1 MAAVFVWLW
10 IVGGLPAAVLGEVV
24 RAESPR
30 IRRAARIAF
39 ALLLGIDLLLAAAV
53 FSIGA
58 DAPTAHMTRS
68 LWWFTIIAAGIPLAL
83 VSGLAIRPG
92 YTGRHL
98 PALATATLATAALYV
113 AFPLGFISV
122 QQGTLTGLGLWEHN
136 HHLLGIAILL
146 IPTVILLADELS
158 RRGEAELVPE
168 SDRASLRSLIH
179 AIPRRALIGTGVT
192 LAALIFLAGTN
203 GPGLVLELG
212 VLLAGAAFFL
222 WRKHRADMQRVM
234 RDLSPPEGSS

>member
-1 MAAVFVWLW
+1 MAALFVWLW
-10 IVGGLPAAVLGEVV
+10 IVGGLPAAILGEVV
-24 RAESPR
+24 RADSPQ

-39 ALLLGIDLLLAAAV
+39 ALLLGVDLLLAAAV

-68 LWWFTIIAAGIPLAL
+68 LWWFTVIAAGIPLAL

-113 AFPLGFISV
+113 AFPLGFV
-122 QQGTLTGLGLWEHN
+122 ALQQARLTGLGRWEHD
-136 HHLLGIAILL
+136 HHLVGIAILL
-146 IPTVILLADELS
+146 IPTLILLADELS
-158 RRGEAELVPE
+158 RRGETELVPE
-168 SDRASLRSLIH
+168 SDSTSLRSLIH
-179 AIPRRALIGTGVT
+179 AIPRRALIGTGLV
-192 LAALIFLAGTN
+192 LLALIWLAGTN

-212 VLLAGAAFFL
+212 VVLAGSAFFL
-222 WRKHRADMQRVM
+222 WRKHRSEMRRVM
-234 RDLSPPEGSS
+234 RDLRPPESS

>member
-1 MAAVFVWLW
+1 MAALFVLLW
-10 IVGGLPAAVLGEVV
+10 IVGGLPAAILGEVV
-24 RAESPR
+24 RADSPQ

-39 ALLLGIDLLLAAAV
+39 ALLLGVDLLLAAAV

-68 LWWFTIIAAGIPLAL
+68 LWWFTIIVAGIPLAL

-98 PALATATLATAALYV
+98 PALATATFATAALYV
-113 AFPLGFISV
+113 AFPLGFFSV
-122 QQGTLTGLGLWEHN
+122 RQRPTGLGRWEHG

-168 SDRASLRSLIH
+168 SNQTSLGSLIH
-179 AIPRRALIGTGVT
+179 AIPRRVLIGTGLV
-192 LAALIFLAGTN
+192 LLALIWMAGTN

-212 VLLAGAAFFL
+212 VLFAGSAFFL
-222 WRKHRADMQRVM
+222 WRKHRAEMRRVM
-234 RDLSPPEGSS
+234 RDLRPPESS